1 MCTGGEVMNRDDFKI
16 LSNDLIFF
24 DNCATTLKPDVV
36 VDETVKYYTSY
47 TSNAHRGDYDN
58 SIKVDTLYEETRDK
72 VRDLIGASS
81 SREIAFTSGA
91 TESLNLIVFGFM
103 KYKLKKGDEVLLTKA
118 EHASNVLPW
127 LELEKEIGIKVKYI
141 PLDDNYRLCYKELEK
156 MISPKTKVISI
167 AHVTNTIGDIRP
179 IFEIGE
185 LCKKNNIYFV
195 VDGAQSVPHFKVDV
209 VKNNISFLA
218 FSAHKMLGPT
228 GVGIL
233 YGKYDLLD
241 ATRPIKFGGG
251 MNNIFY
257 STGEVEYKSIPTRFE
272 AGTPNIAGVIGF
284 GRAIDYLNSVGY
296 EKIEAYEKE
305 LREYLISNLKKINN
319 VVLYNENSDTGIV
332 LFNLKNVFPQDTS
345 VYLNTYHIC
354 VRAGNHCAKILKDE
368 LGIMN
373 TCRISLY
380 FYNTK
385 KEIDVLIE
393 ALKKSE
399 NIFDV
404 VI

>member
-1 MCTGGEVMNRDDFKI
+1 MNRDDFKI
-16 LSNDLIFF
+16 LKEDFIFF
-24 DNCATTLKPDVV
+24 DNCATTLKPNIV
-36 VDETVKYYTSY
+36 VDETVKYYTEY

-58 SIKVDTLYEETRDK
+58 SIKVDTLYEETRTK
-72 VRDLIGASS
+72 VRKLINAESDS
-81 SREIAFTSGA
+81 EIVFTSGA
-91 TESLNLIVFGFM
+91 TESLNLVVFGFM
-103 KYKLKKGDEVLLTKA
+103 KYNLKKGDEVLLTKA

-127 LELEKEIGIKVKYI
+127 LELANEKGIKIKYI
-141 PLDDNYRLCYKELEK
+141 PLDKDHKLDYDELVK

-179 IFEIGE
+179 VEKIGKF
-185 LCKKNNIYFV
+185 CKENNIYFV
-195 VDGAQSVPHFKVDV
+195 VDGAQSIPHFKVDV
-209 VKNNISFLA
+209 LKNNIDFLA

-228 GVGIL
+228 GVGVL
-233 YGKYDLLD
+233 YGKYDLLNE
-241 ATRPIKFGGG
+241 TRPINFGGG
-251 MNNIFY
+251 MNNIFE

-284 GRAIDYLNSVGY
+284 NRAIDYINSIGY
-296 EKIEAYEKE
+296 DAIERQEKE
-305 LREYLISNLKKINN
+305 LRKYLVDNLKKIDN
-319 VVLYNENSDTGIV
+319 VILYNENSDTGIV
-332 LFNLKNVFPQDTS
+332 LFNLKDIFPQDTS

-368 LGIMN
+368 LGIRN

-385 KEIDVLIE
+385 EEIDVLIE
-393 ALKKSE
+393 ALKKSK
-399 NIFDV
+399 NIFEV

>member
-1 MCTGGEVMNRDDFKI
+1 MNRDDFKI
-16 LSNDLIFF
+16 LKEDFIFF
-24 DNCATTLKPDVV
+24 DNCATTLKPNIV
-36 VDETVKYYTSY
+36 VDETVKYYTEY

-58 SIKVDTLYEETRDK
+58 SIKVDTLYEETRTK
-72 VRDLIGASS
+72 VRKLINAESDS
-81 SREIAFTSGA
+81 EIVFTSGA
-91 TESLNLIVFGFM
+91 AESLNLVVFGFM
-103 KYKLKKGDEVLLTKA
+103 KYNLKKGDEVFLTKA

-127 LELEKEIGIKVKYI
+127 LELANEKGIKIKYI
-141 PLDDNYRLCYKELEK
+141 PLDKDHKLDYDELVK

-179 IFEIGE
+179 VEKIGK
-185 LCKKNNIYFV
+185 LCKENNIYFV
-195 VDGAQSVPHFKVDV
+195 VDGAQSIPHFKVDV
-209 VKNNISFLA
+209 LKNNIDFLA

-228 GVGIL
+228 GVGVL
-233 YGKYDLLD
+233 YGKYDLLNE
-241 ATRPIKFGGG
+241 TRPINFGGG
-251 MNNIFY
+251 MNNIFE

-284 GRAIDYLNSVGY
+284 NRAIDYINSIGY
-296 EKIEAYEKE
+296 DAIERQEKE
-305 LREYLISNLKKINN
+305 LRKYLIDNLKKIDN
-319 VVLYNENSDTGIV
+319 VILYNENSDTGIV
-332 LFNLKNVFPQDTS
+332 LFNLKDIFPQDTS

-368 LGIMN
+368 LGIRN

-385 KEIDVLIE
+385 EEIDVLIE
-393 ALKKSE
+393 ALKKSK
-399 NIFDV
+399 NIFEV

>member
-1 MCTGGEVMNRDDFKI
+1 MNRDDFKI
-16 LSNDLIFF
+16 LNDNFIFF
-24 DNCATTLKPDVV
+24 DNCATTLKPNTV
-36 VDETVKYYTSY
+36 VDETIKYYTEY

-58 SIKVDTLYEETRDK
+58 SIKVDTLYEETRTK
-72 VRDLIGASS
+72 VRKLINAESDN
-81 SREIAFTSGA
+81 EIVFTSG
-91 TESLNLIVFGFM
+91 TTQSLNLVVFGFM
-103 KYKLKKGDEVLLTKA
+103 KYNLKKGDEVLLTKA

-127 LELEKEIGIKVKYI
+127 LELANEKEIKIKYI
-141 PLDDNYRLCYKELEK
+141 PLDKEHKLDYDELVK

-179 IFEIGE
+179 IEKIGK
-185 LCKKNNIYFV
+185 LCKENNIYFV

-209 VKNNISFLA
+209 LKNNIDFLA

-228 GVGIL
+228 GVGVL
-233 YGKYDLLD
+233 YGKYDLLNE
-241 ATRPIKFGGG
+241 TRPINFGGG
-251 MNNIFY
+251 MNNIFE

-284 GRAIDYLNSVGY
+284 NRAIDYINNIGY
-296 EKIEAYEKE
+296 DTINHQEKE
-305 LREYLISNLKKINN
+305 LRKYLIDNLKKIDN
-319 VVLYNENSDTGIV
+319 VILYNENSDTGIV
-332 LFNLKNVFPQDTS
+332 LFNLKDIFPQDTS

-368 LGIMN
+368 LGIRN

-393 ALKKSE
+393 ALKKSK
-399 NIFDV
+399 NIFEV

>member
-1 MCTGGEVMNRDDFKI
+1 MNRDDFKI
-16 LSNDLIFF
+16 LKKDFIFF
-24 DNCATTLKPDVV
+24 DNCATTLKPNIV
-36 VDETVKYYTSY
+36 VDETVKYYTEY

-58 SIKVDTLYEETRDK
+58 SIKVDTLYEETRTK
-72 VRDLIGASS
+72 VRKLINAESDS
-81 SREIAFTSGA
+81 EIVFTSGA
-91 TESLNLIVFGFM
+91 TESLNLVVFGFM
-103 KYKLKKGDEVLLTKA
+103 KYNLKKGDEVLLTKA

-127 LELEKEIGIKVKYI
+127 LELANEKGIKIKYI
-141 PLDDNYRLCYKELEK
+141 PLDKDHKLDYDELVK

-179 IFEIGE
+179 VEKIGK
-185 LCKKNNIYFV
+185 LCKENNIYFV

-209 VKNNISFLA
+209 LKNNIDFLA

-228 GVGIL
+228 GVGVL
-233 YGKYDLLD
+233 YGKYDLLNE
-241 ATRPIKFGGG
+241 TRPVNFGGG
-251 MNNIFY
+251 MNNIFE

-284 GRAIDYLNSVGY
+284 NRAIDYINSIGY
-296 EKIEAYEKE
+296 DAIERQEKE
-305 LREYLISNLKKINN
+305 LRKYLIDNLKKIDNFI
-319 VVLYNENSDTGIV
+319 LYNENSDTGIV
-332 LFNLKNVFPQDTS
+332 PQDTS

-368 LGIMN
+368 LGIRN

-385 KEIDVLIE
+385 EEIDVLIK
-393 ALKKSE
+393 ALKKSK
-399 NIFDV
+399 NIFEV

>member
-1 MCTGGEVMNRDDFKI
+1 MNRDDFKI
-16 LSNDLIFF
+16 LKEDFIFF
-24 DNCATTLKPDVV
+24 DNCATTLKPNIV
-36 VDETVKYYTSY
+36 VDETVKYYTEY

-58 SIKVDTLYEETRDK
+58 SIKVDTLYEETRTK
-72 VRDLIGASS
+72 VRKLINAESDS
-81 SREIAFTSGA
+81 EIVFTSGA
-91 TESLNLIVFGFM
+91 TESLNLVVFGFM
-103 KYKLKKGDEVLLTKA
+103 KYNLKKGDEVLLTKA

-127 LELEKEIGIKVKYI
+127 LELANEKGIKIKYI
-141 PLDDNYRLCYKELEK
+141 PLDKDHKLDYDELVK

-179 IFEIGE
+179 VEKIGK
-185 LCKKNNIYFV
+185 LCKDNNIYFV
-195 VDGAQSVPHFKVDV
+195 VDGAQSIPHFKVDV
-209 VKNNISFLA
+209 LKNNIDFLA

-228 GVGIL
+228 GVGVL
-233 YGKYDLLD
+233 YGKYDLLNE
-241 ATRPIKFGGG
+241 TRPINFGGG
-251 MNNIFY
+251 MNNIFE

-284 GRAIDYLNSVGY
+284 NRAIDYINSIGY
-296 EKIEAYEKE
+296 DAIERQEKE
-305 LREYLISNLKKINN
+305 LRKYLIDNLKKIDN
-319 VVLYNENSDTGIV
+319 VILYNENSDTGIV
-332 LFNLKNVFPQDTS
+332 LFNLKDIFPQDTS

-368 LGIMN
+368 LGIRN

-385 KEIDVLIE
+385 EEIDVLIK
-393 ALKKSE
+393 ALKKSK
-399 NIFDV
+399 NIFEV

>member
-1 MCTGGEVMNRDDFKI
+1 MNRDDFKI
-16 LSNDLIFF
+16 LKKDFIFF
-24 DNCATTLKPDVV
+24 DNCATTLKPNIV
-36 VDETVKYYTSY
+36 VDETVKYYTEY

-58 SIKVDTLYEETRDK
+58 SIKVDTLYEETRTK
-72 VRDLIGASS
+72 VRKLINAESDS
-81 SREIAFTSGA
+81 EIVFTSGA
-91 TESLNLIVFGFM
+91 TESLNLVVFGFM
-103 KYKLKKGDEVLLTKA
+103 KYNLKKGDEVLLTKA

-127 LELEKEIGIKVKYI
+127 LELANEKGIKIKYI
-141 PLDDNYRLCYKELEK
+141 PLDKDHKLDYDELVK

-179 IFEIGE
+179 VEKIGK
-185 LCKKNNIYFV
+185 LCKENNIYFV

-209 VKNNISFLA
+209 LKNNIDFLA

-228 GVGIL
+228 GVGVL
-233 YGKYDLLD
+233 YGKYDLLNE
-241 ATRPIKFGGG
+241 TRPVNFGGG
-251 MNNIFY
+251 MNNIFE
-257 STGEVEYKSIPTRFE
+257 STGEIEYKSIPTRFE

-284 GRAIDYLNSVGY
+284 NRAIDYINSIGY
-296 EKIEAYEKE
+296 DAIERQEKE
-305 LREYLISNLKKINN
+305 LRKYLIDNLKKIDN
-319 VVLYNENSDTGIV
+319 VILYNENSDTGIV
-332 LFNLKNVFPQDTS
+332 LFNLKDIFPQDTS

-368 LGIMN
+368 LGIRN

-385 KEIDVLIE
+385 EEIDVLIK
-393 ALKKSE
+393 ALKKSK
-399 NIFDV
+399 NIFEV

>member
-1 MCTGGEVMNRDDFKI
+1 MNRDDFKI
-16 LSNDLIFF
+16 LKEDFIFF
-24 DNCATTLKPDVV
+24 DNCATTLKPNIV
-36 VDETVKYYTSY
+36 VDETVKYYTEY

-58 SIKVDTLYEETRDK
+58 SIKVDTLYEETRTK
-72 VRDLIGASS
+72 VRKLINAESDS
-81 SREIAFTSGA
+81 EIVFTSGA
-91 TESLNLIVFGFM
+91 TESLNLVVFGFM
-103 KYKLKKGDEVLLTKA
+103 KYNLKKGDEVFLTKA

-127 LELEKEIGIKVKYI
+127 LELANEKGIKIKYI
-141 PLDDNYRLCYKELEK
+141 PLDKDHKLDYDELVK

-179 IFEIGE
+179 VEKIGK
-185 LCKKNNIYFV
+185 LCKDNNIYFV
-195 VDGAQSVPHFKVDV
+195 VDGAQSIPHFKVDV
-209 VKNNISFLA
+209 LKNNIDFLA

-228 GVGIL
+228 GVGVL
-233 YGKYDLLD
+233 YGKYDLLNE
-241 ATRPIKFGGG
+241 TRPINFGGG
-251 MNNIFY
+251 MNNIFE

-284 GRAIDYLNSVGY
+284 NRAIDYINSIGY
-296 EKIEAYEKE
+296 DAIERQEKE
-305 LREYLISNLKKINN
+305 LRKYLIDNLKKIDN
-319 VVLYNENSDTGIV
+319 VILYNENSDTGIV
-332 LFNLKNVFPQDTS
+332 LFDLKDIFPQDTS

-368 LGIMN
+368 LGIRN

-385 KEIDVLIE
+385 EEIDVLIE
-393 ALKKSE
+393 ALKKSK
-399 NIFDV
+399 NIFEV

>member
-1 MCTGGEVMNRDDFKI
+1 MNRDDFKI
-16 LSNDLIFF
+16 LEDDFIFF
-24 DNCATTLKPDVV
+24 DNCATTLKPNIV
-36 VDETVKYYTSY
+36 VDETVKYYTEY

-58 SIKVDTLYEETRDK
+58 SIKVDTLYEETRTK
-72 VRDLIGASS
+72 VRKLINAQSDS
-81 SREIAFTSGA
+81 EIVFTSGA
-91 TESLNLIVFGFM
+91 TESLNLVVFGFM
-103 KYKLKKGDEVLLTKA
+103 KYNLKKGDEVLLTKA

-127 LELEKEIGIKVKYI
+127 LELANEKGIKVKYI
-141 PLDDNYRLCYKELEK
+141 PLNKDHKLDYDELVK
-156 MISPKTKVISI
+156 MIGPKTKVISI

-179 IFEIGE
+179 VEKIGK
-185 LCKKNNIYFV
+185 LCKENNIYFV

-209 VKNNISFLA
+209 LKNNIDFLA

-228 GVGIL
+228 GVGVL
-233 YGKYDLLD
+233 YGKYDLLNE
-241 ATRPIKFGGG
+241 TRPINFGGG
-251 MNNIFY
+251 MNNIFE

-284 GRAIDYLNSVGY
+284 NRAIDYINSIGY
-296 EKIEAYEKE
+296 DNIERQEKE
-305 LREYLISNLKKINN
+305 LRKYLIDNLKKIDN
-319 VVLYNENSDTGIV
+319 VILYNENSDTGIV
-332 LFNLKNVFPQDTS
+332 LFNLKDIFPQDTS

-368 LGIMN
+368 LGIRN

-385 KEIDVLIE
+385 EEIDVLIE
-393 ALKKSE
+393 ALKKSK
-399 NIFDV
+399 NIFEV

>member
-1 MCTGGEVMNRDDFKI
+1 MNRDDFKI
-16 LSNDLIFF
+16 LKDDFIFF
-24 DNCATTLKPDVV
+24 DNCATTLKPNIV
-36 VDETVKYYTSY
+36 VDETVKYYTEY

-58 SIKVDTLYEETRDK
+58 SIKVDALYEETRTK
-72 VRDLIGASS
+72 VRKLINAQSDS
-81 SREIAFTSGA
+81 EIVFTSGA
-91 TESLNLIVFGFM
+91 TESLNLVVFGFM
-103 KYKLKKGDEVLLTKA
+103 KYNLKKGDEVLLTKA

-127 LELEKEIGIKVKYI
+127 LELANEKGIKVKYI
-141 PLDDNYRLCYKELEK
+141 PLNKDHKLDYDELVK
-156 MISPKTKVISI
+156 MIGPKTKVISI

-179 IFEIGE
+179 VEKIGK
-185 LCKKNNIYFV
+185 LCKENNIYFV

-209 VKNNISFLA
+209 LKNNIDFLA

-228 GVGIL
+228 GVGVL
-233 YGKYDLLD
+233 YGKYDLLNE
-241 ATRPIKFGGG
+241 TRPINFGGG
-251 MNNIFY
+251 MNNIFE

-284 GRAIDYLNSVGY
+284 NRAIDYINSIGY
-296 EKIEAYEKE
+296 DAIERQEKE
-305 LREYLISNLKKINN
+305 LRKYLIDNLKKIDN
-319 VVLYNENSDTGIV
+319 VILYNENSDTGIV
-332 LFNLKNVFPQDTS
+332 LFNLKDIFPQDTS

-368 LGIMN
+368 LGIRN

-385 KEIDVLIE
+385 EEIDVLIE
-393 ALKKSE
+393 ALKKSK
-399 NIFDV
+399 NIFEV